1 MPKFTYQSE
10 RHMAP
15 RSGRRY
21 ATVYYHQNQHQ
32 RLELFEHVTQVTD
45 QLLTLMQQDAGA
57 AAALQEP
64 QTDFRRAET
73 KGYYSALD
81 IVTDLWHQLDAGR
94 DATQGMVGRWNR
106 LFAGTAHQLEFVL
119 DESGW

>member
-1 MPKFTYQSE
+1 
-10 RHMAP
+10 
-15 RSGRRY
+15 
-21 ATVYYHQNQHQ
+21 VYLHQNQHQ
-32 RLELFEHVTQVTD
+32 RLELFEHVNQITD
-45 QLLTLMQQDAGA
+45 QLLTLMQQDAAA

-64 QTDFRRAET
+64 QTDFRRAGT
-73 KGYYSALD
+73 GGCYSALD

-106 LFAGTAHQLEFVL
+106 LFAGTPHQLEFVL